1 MIYQFETQK
10 LHLFLKD
17 TKVKKK
23 FQANN
28 KRTALVFIS
37 FFLFSKVFQTC
48 IPLPTH
54 LDFIAN
60 VIRPVKKSE
69 FYSLLHYKHPLSLGC
84 EDTSSMAKL
93 QVLT

>member
-1 MIYQFETQK
+1 MIYQFEIQK

-60 VIRPVKKSE
+60 C
-69 FYSLLHYKHPLSLGC
+69 YQTC
-84 EDTSSMAKL
+84 EEI
-93 QVLT
+93 